1 MKRVPMFSKVKA
13 KLLAVM
19 AMLSMLFAPL
29 AQAAL
34 DTATETELTTAKTDV
49 LAVGALVFSI
59 AIGIVLYKWFK
70 RAL

>member
-1 MKRVPMFSKVKA
+1 MKLKNALVSVGA
-13 KLLAVM
+13 TAATLGSSLA
-19 AMLSMLFAPL
+19 L
-29 AQAAL
+29 AAL
-34 DTATETELTTAKTDV
+34 DTATSTELTTAKTDV

>member
-1 MKRVPMFSKVKA
+1 MFSKAKA
-13 KLLAVM
+13 MLLAFTAVL
-19 AMLSMLFAPL
+19 ASMFAPL

-34 DTATETELTTAKTDV
+34 DTATSTELTTAKTDV